1 VLALLRRPLRARDA
15 GRVYYGLTGVS
26 AFAYALCFTLN
37 LVFQV
42 RVIGLEP
49 LQMVLVGTVLE
60 LTIFLFEVP
69 TGIVADLYSRRA
81 SAIIGFALIGVG
93 FALEGIIAT
102 FAAALLAQLVWGI
115 GYTFT
120 SGAVEAWVT
129 DEVGEERVHH
139 VFTKGTQVELTA
151 SIAGAVTAGA
161 LGVLAL
167 RAPIVAAGL
176 IFVGLAVALLLVMPE
191 RHFAPTPRAERE
203 TFGHL
208 RAQFVSGLHVAR
220 RRRVVR
226 AFLLVSLLV
235 GLASEVVD
243 RLWTVRVLDDFTMP
257 EIFGG
262 DEAIAFAAFALIG
275 TTVALLASLAS
286 GRWLPKHLPEERP
299 ALPVVLA
306 ALTQVAAIVGLA
318 LLGNLWLVLGAVWL
332 RSAAQAFASPIER
345 AWLNRNLDSA
355 SRATVLS
362 MNGQMNAV
370 GQVAGG
376 PPLGALANVSG
387 IPVALVVSAAIQLPT
402 AALFARVRRA
412 TGRPEPDPEVAATQ
426 A

>member
-1 VLALLRRPLRARDA
+1 VLALLRRPLRAGDPS
-15 GRVYYGLTGVS
+15 RVYYGLTGVS

-37 LVFQV
+37 MVFQV

-49 LQMVLVGTVLE
+49 LQMVLVGTMLE
-60 LTIFLFEVP
+60 LTILLFEVP
-69 TGIVADLYSRRA
+69 TGVVADLHSRRL
-81 SAIIGFALIGVG
+81 SAIIGFALVGIG

-102 FAAALLAQLVWGI
+102 FAAAMLAQLVWGI

-129 DEVGEERVHH
+129 DEVGDEHVHRL
-139 VFTKGTQVELTA
+139 FTRGTQVELSA
-151 SIAGAVTAGA
+151 SIAGSVAAGA
-161 LGVLAL
+161 LGLVAL
-167 RAPIVAAGL
+167 RVPIIAAGVCL
-176 IFVGLAVALLLVMPE
+176 VALAVGLLVVMPE

-208 RAQFVSGLHVAR
+208 RDQLVAGLQVAR

-226 AFLLVSLLV
+226 VFLLVSLLV

-243 RLWTVRVLDDFTMP
+243 RLWTVRVLDNFTMP
-257 EIFGG
+257 ALFGG

-275 TTVALLASLAS
+275 TTISLLASLTS
-286 GRWLPKHLPEERP
+286 SRWLPAHVPEERP
-299 ALPVVLA
+299 ALPVVA
-306 ALTQVAAIVGLA
+306 AVFTQVAAVVGLA
-318 LLGNLWLVLGAVWL
+318 LLGNLWLVLAAVWV
-332 RSAAQAFASPIER
+332 RSAAQAFAAPIER

-355 SRATVLS
+355 TRATVLS
-362 MNGQMNAV
+362 MNGQLNAV

-376 PPLGALANVSG
+376 PPLGALANAGG
-387 IPVALVVSAAIQLPT
+387 IPLALLVSAAVQLPT
-402 AALFARVRRA
+402 VVLFARVRRL
-412 TGRPEPDPEVAATQ
+412 TGRPERDEEAASLP

>member
-1 VLALLRRPLRARDA
+1 MLALLRRPLRAGDPS
-15 GRVYYGLTGVS
+15 RVYYGLTGVS

-42 RVIGLEP
+42 KVIGLEP
-49 LQMVLVGTVLE
+49 LQMVLVGTMLE
-60 LTIFLFEVP
+60 LTILLFEVP
-69 TGIVADLYSRRA
+69 TGIVADLHSRRA
-81 SAIIGFALIGVG
+81 SAVIGFALIGVG

-102 FAAALLAQLVWGI
+102 FAAAMLAQVVWGI

-129 DEVGEERVHH
+129 DEVGDERVHH
-139 VFTKGTQVELTA
+139 VFTKGTQAELSA
-151 SIAGAVTAGA
+151 SIVGVVAAGA
-161 LGVLAL
+161 LGLIAL
-167 RAPIVAAGL
+167 RVPIVAAGA
-176 IFVGLAVALLLVMPE
+176 IFVALAIGLLVVMPE
-191 RHFAPTPRAERE
+191 RHFTPTPRADRE

-208 RAQFVSGLHVAR
+208 RDQFVAGLQVAR

-226 AFLLVSLLV
+226 AFLFVSLLV

-243 RLWTVRVLDDFTMP
+243 RLWTVRVLDDSTMP
-257 EIFGG
+257 SIFGG
-262 DEAIAFAAFALIG
+262 DEAIAFAAFALVG
-275 TTVALLASLAS
+275 TTVSLLASLAS
-286 GRWLPKHLPEERP
+286 GRWLPKHVPDEHP

-306 ALTQVAAIVGLA
+306 ALTQVAAIVALA
-318 LLGNLWLVLGAVWL
+318 LFGNLWLVLAAVWL

-345 AWLNRNLDSA
+345 AWLHRNLDSA
-355 SRATVLS
+355 TRATVVS
-362 MNGQMNAV
+362 MNSQMNAV

-387 IPVALVVSAAIQLPT
+387 IPVALIAAAAIQLPT
-402 AALFARVRRA
+402 AALLARVRHA
-412 TGRPEPDPEVAATQ
+412 TGSPEPEATESR